1 MTVSSFWADRARN
14 VPSAY
19 LMLRSV
25 GLRSVAVGQQQHV
38 VLLEPPAAV
47 STLYIA
53 SASATVYFSEGME
66 TFS

>member
-1 MTVSSFWADRARN
+1 MTVSSFWAARARN

-25 GLRSVAVGQQQHV
+25 GLRSVRSVSSSTLSFLKPAVTMR
-38 VLLEPPAAV
+38 
-47 STLYIA
+47 TLYIA
-53 SASATVYFSEGME
+53 SASATAYFSVGMV